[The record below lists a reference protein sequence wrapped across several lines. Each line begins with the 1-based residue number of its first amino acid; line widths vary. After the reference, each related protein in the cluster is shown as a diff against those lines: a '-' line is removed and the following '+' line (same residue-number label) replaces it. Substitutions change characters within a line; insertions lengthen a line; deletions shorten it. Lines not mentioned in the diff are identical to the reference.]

1 MKIGLVAPLAALVL
15 LLLDCASALGAD
27 NGKQVNVLLA
37 NETIPLTSRAVTVGG
52 FLDELSIAPSGIGQV
67 DPPLESRLLDG
78 MQVKLQ
84 GVTVSRG
91 TTERVVPVE
100 VHFSDCY
107 RHGPEECVVAD
118 PGQEGIVSTTYT
130 IFSANGQ
137 EIGRRAHEEVIQ
149 EMRPKQVVCF
159 IPLSDDEDGPSVEQ
173 ILTERAA
180 PGNWHVA
187 PDRYKRVMTM
197 NSTAYEPGPR
207 SCGKYADGYTCNGTK
222 AGYGVVAVDTRVIP
236 LGTRLFIEG
245 YGYAVAA
252 DRGGAIDG
260 HDIDLCFQTVSECMK
275 WGRKKVK
282 VYVLY

>member
-1 MKIGLVAPLAALVL
+1 VRIRWIAPLAALVL

-52 FLDELSIAPSGIGQV
+52 FLDELSIAPGGITDV
-67 DPPLESRLLDG
+67 DPPLESQLLDG
-78 MQVKLQ
+78 MQIKLQ

-91 TTERVVPVE
+91 TTERTIPVD
-100 VHFSDCY
+100 VKFSECY

-118 PGQEGIVSTTYT
+118 PGQEGIVETTYT
-130 IFSANGQ
+130 IFSTNGQ
-137 EIGRRAHEEVIQ
+137 EIGRRAHDDVVQ

-159 IPLSDDEDGPSVEQ
+159 IPLSEDEDGPSVEE
-173 ILTERAA
+173 ILQERAA
-180 PGNWHVA
+180 PGAWHVA
-187 PDRYKRVMTM
+187 PDHYKRTLTM

-207 SCGKYADGYTCNGTK
+207 SCGRYADGYTCNGTK
-222 AGYGVVAVDTRVIP
+222 AGYGVVAVDSRVIP

-252 DRGGAIDG
+252 DHGGAING
-260 HDIDLCFQTVSECMK
+260 NDIDLCFQTVSECMQ